1 MSLRGVRQLKE
12 LVVRYSDLDGSSR
25 GVREWM
31 RTNIVELATTNP
43 DLTIKTEL
51 KRAVHPF
58 LRGIYKNGNT
68 KTICIKNIPPEEVH
82 QYALHLRNQIGRKVP
97 FYQLCV
103 FVISI
108 PNHPIL
114 LILFCSDVIVVCANS
129 PFALLSRN
137 INKTTDIKQWIQAS
151 NSQRSTLATR

>member
-31 RTNIVELATTNP
+31 RTNIVEMATTNP
-43 DLTIKTEL
+43 ELTIKTEL

-68 KTICIKNIPPEEVH
+68 KTICIKNIPSEEVH
-82 QYALHLRNQIGRKVP
+82 KYALHLRNQIGRKVSS
-97 FYQLCV
+97 LCSL
-103 FVISI
+103 FA
-108 PNHPIL
+108 IL
-114 LILFCSDVIVVCANS
+114 Y
-129 PFALLSRN
+129 PLLP
-137 INKTTDIKQWIQAS
+137 
-151 NSQRSTLATR
+151 

>member
-31 RTNIVELATTNP
+31 RTKIVEMATTNP
-43 DLTIKTEL
+43 ELTIKTEL

-68 KTICIKNIPPEEVH
+68 KTICIKNIPSEEVH
-82 QYALHLRNQIGRKVP
+82 KYALHLRNQIGRKVSS
-97 FYQLCV
+97 LCLL
-103 FVISI
+103 FA
-108 PNHPIL
+108 IL
-114 LILFCSDVIVVCANS
+114 Y
-129 PFALLSRN
+129 PLLP
-137 INKTTDIKQWIQAS
+137 
-151 NSQRSTLATR
+151 